1 MLLIK
6 RLPLVVPIVLTLQLV
21 FALNSAAFPGPGG
34 NGLMA
39 AGNYHITTQ
48 AANYFF
54 CCGDPSQPS
63 LSVDVT
69 STITVSNPLVG
80 PSTTTQETDIF
91 VNSCGGPNSICGG
104 GCFIPAH
111 ASDFTFGSGLSSAVL
126 STAFD
131 PAINQPCQ
139 NFPVSLPAFT
149 VNVNWSGGA
158 GPVGTT
164 RTTGTYSCAGY
175 SAEAQTLSSG
185 NSATASASSS
195 LVTGTVPAESASL
208 GSTDQRI
215 HAQGVPQ
222 DACSPL
228 GLGGGGKGAGPGPQG
243 TGGFEFASQS
253 AFAGVPGG
261 FVSLN
266 SFTETSSPTGTPP
279 STVSETD
286 LTVASFGF
294 QFVFLCFAL
303 QPPSTFAFGSGL
315 SSASVH
321 ASIDANTP
329 ACSHFTNPSF
339 VPFTVDLTWTATG
352 PLASIKSTA
361 ISSCGAFHQE
371 LLSTDATNP
380 ATASGTVTIFPDAIS
395 ASQASINSGDR
406 RAQIQGVLG
415 PLGCIPRG

>member
-21 FALNSAAFPGPGG
+21 FALTSAAFPGG

-69 STITVSNPLVG
+69 NTTTVSNPLVG

-126 STAFD
+126 STSFD
-131 PAINQPCQ
+131 PTINQPCQ

-149 VNVNWSGGA
+149 VNVTWSGGT
-158 GPVGTT
+158 GPVGTS
-164 RTTGTYSCAGY
+164 RTTSTYSCAGY
-175 SAEAQTLSSG
+175 SAEVETLSSG

-195 LVTGTVPAESASL
+195 LVTGTVAAESASL

-215 HAQGVPQ
+215 HAQGIPQ
-222 DACSPL
+222 DACSSL

-243 TGGFEFASQS
+243 TGAFQFINQS
-253 AFAGVPGG
+253 AGVSIPGG
-261 FVSLN
+261 FVDLT
-266 SFTETSSPTGTPP
+266 SFTTVSRPTGSPP
-279 STVSETD
+279 STFSETD
-286 LTVASFGF
+286 LTVVSFGF
-294 QFVFLCFAL
+294 QFLFLCFAL

-329 ACSHFTNPSF
+329 ACAHFTNGPF
-339 VPFTVDLTWTATG
+339 TPFTVDLTWTATG
-352 PLASIKSTA
+352 PLASIKSTV
-361 ISSCGAFHQE
+361 ISSCGAFHSE
-371 LLSTDATNP
+371 LLGTDATNP
-380 ATASGTVTIFPDAIS
+380 ASASGTVSMFPDPIS
-395 ASQASINSGDR
+395 ASQASINSSDHR
-406 RAQIQGVLG
+406 FQIQGVLG
-415 PLGCIPRG
+415 PQGCIPRG

>member
-1 MLLIK
+1 MVLLK
-6 RLPLVVPIVLTLQLV
+6 RLPLVIPVVLTAQLV
-21 FALNSAAFPGPGG
+21 FALTSAAFPGG

-39 AGNYHITTQ
+39 AGNYHITTL

-69 STITVSNPLVG
+69 DTTTVANPLVG
-80 PSTTTQETDIF
+80 PSTTTHETDIF
-91 VNSCGGPNSICGG
+91 VNSCGGTNFICGG

-131 PAINQPCQ
+131 PTINQPCQ

-149 VNVNWSGGA
+149 LNVNWTGGA

-164 RTTGTYSCAGY
+164 RTTSAYSCAGY
-175 SAEAQTLSSG
+175 RAEVQTLRSG
-185 NSATASASSS
+185 NNATASASST
-195 LVTGTVPAESASL
+195 LVTGSIAAENASL
-208 GSTDQRI
+208 GSTDQRV
-215 HAQGVPQ
+215 HAQGVAQ
-222 DACSPL
+222 DACSSL
-228 GLGGGGKGAGPGPQG
+228 GLGGGGKGAGGPGPQG

-253 AFAGVPGG
+253 AGANIPGG
-261 FVSLN
+261 FVNLS
-266 SFTETSSPTGTPP
+266 SFTNTSRPTGTPP

-286 LTVASFGF
+286 LTVVSFGGF

-303 QPPSTFAFGSGL
+303 QPPSTFSFGSGL

-329 ACSHFTNPSF
+329 PCAHFTNGF
-339 VPFTVDLTWTATG
+339 FAPFTVDLTWTATG
-352 PLASIKSTA
+352 PLATIKSTA
-361 ISSCGAFHQE
+361 ISDCGAFHAEQ
-371 LLSTDATNP
+371 LTTFATNP
-380 ATASGTVTIFPDAIS
+380 ASASGTVSMFPDAIS
-395 ASQASINSGDR
+395 TSQASINSTDLR
-406 RAQIQGVLG
+406 FQIQGAAQGCVLR
-415 PLGCIPRG
+415 P